1 VQAASL
7 QKILKAE
14 MRARIRI
21 AHTLHLEK
29 LPYGVPLEKICR
41 RRRAQSPA
49 SGTDLC
55 NQMLE
60 LTEGFEPPT
69 L

>member
-1 VQAASL
+1 VWTRRIVQAASL
-7 QKILKAE
+7 QKLLKAE

-41 RRRAQSPA
+41 AAAPNLLRPESISAIKCWS
-49 SGTDLC
+49 
-55 NQMLE
+55 
-60 LTEGFEPPT
+60 
-69 L
+69 

>member
-1 VQAASL
+1 VWTRRIVQAASL

-29 LPYGVPLEKICR
+29 LPYGVPLEKICHAAALNLLR
-41 RRRAQSPA
+41 P
-49 SGTDLC
+49 
-55 NQMLE
+55 
-60 LTEGFEPPT
+60 EPISAIKCWS
-69 L
+69 